1 MSSAGQVVMSSERG
15 EKMLP
20 RLQFIGRHTNV
31 PAHRTNRSDVTFPQM
46 SGNVGNLGHGLY
58 DYTCHPFSANTVIV
72 VGVASRAGSEE
83 QGRPHV
89 LASSSL
95 NWTLNLINPKTPY
108 VDIEQGV
115 RNTDW
120 ISNLCC
126 SRQGH
131 GNVQLV
137 MYSMFRGSAY

>member
-15 EKMLP
+15 EEMLP

-31 PAHRTNRSDVTFPQM
+31 PAHRTNRSDVTFPQT

-58 DYTCHPFSANTVIV
+58 DDTCHPFSANTVIV

-95 NWTLNLINPKTPY
+95 NCTLDLINPKTPH
-108 VDIEQGV
+108 VDIEQGM

-120 ISNLCC
+120 IPSLYC
-126 SRQGH
+126 SRCWH
-131 GNVQLV
+131 GIVQLG
-137 MYSMFRGSAY
+137 MYSMLRGSAG